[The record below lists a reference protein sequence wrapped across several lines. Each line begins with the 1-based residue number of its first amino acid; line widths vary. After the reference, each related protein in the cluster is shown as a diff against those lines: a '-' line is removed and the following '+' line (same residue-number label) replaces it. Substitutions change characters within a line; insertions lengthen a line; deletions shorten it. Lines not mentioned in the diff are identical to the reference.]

1 MAGYDQD
8 VPSSGAAHLS
18 AYRSSRRLL
27 GERVQQARREAR
39 WTQQQLATE
48 VGIHPCKLS
57 RYERGS
63 DSIPAWLLL
72 KMVER
77 LPMSSGQRMH

>member
-1 MAGYDQD
+1 MARHDHD
-8 VPSSGAAHLS
+8 VPSTDAAAS
-18 AYRSSRRLL
+18 RWSRRLL
-27 GERVQQARREAR
+27 GERMRQARRAAR
-39 WTQQQLATE
+39 WTQQELATE

-63 DSIPAWLLL
+63 DWIPARLLL

-77 LPMSSGQRMH
+77 LPISSGQQRH